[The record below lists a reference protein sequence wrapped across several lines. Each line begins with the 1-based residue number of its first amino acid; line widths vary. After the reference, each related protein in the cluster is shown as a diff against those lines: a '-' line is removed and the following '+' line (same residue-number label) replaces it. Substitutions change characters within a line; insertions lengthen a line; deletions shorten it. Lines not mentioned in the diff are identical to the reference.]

1 MKSSPGPCACRQKAR
16 YRNSTAMGLVLTA
29 AFAIAGVDDAR
40 AQTASAAPA
49 QTSALTSSPAPLGE
63 NPSQAVEQDETADAA
78 SEVGEVVVVGIRAS
92 LNNALDIRRKSDVIL
107 DGISADDV
115 GSTPDLNLGEA
126 LQRIP
131 GVQINRA
138 DDRRDASISVR
149 GLPSEYTKTTVM
161 GQSVAAPTL
170 GTRGSGNPFGIY
182 DASIFGGADVIKSFS
197 AEMPAGGLGSVVNL
211 RIRSALS
218 RKEGGV
224 ARAEAQYEETTEAF
238 NPAYFLSGAH
248 RFTPDFGVYGTL
260 SYSRQNFRRDT
271 IRINAYT
278 AYSNARL
285 AQLAATNPAFA
296 IPASTDGVANQ
307 VVFPSE
313 IRQYSRTSD
322 GYRISG
328 ATGLEWRVNNGLNLR
343 LDAIGTRRD
352 LDEANLDILTA
363 FLSDTNGI
371 VSPLVDPVLVG
382 QFDRGSDGTLENVY
396 VVNRVQASDV
406 QLPIGSRSMPS
417 IDQSFAFYPQA
428 NLEWGGWKLDAIGTY
443 SEALG
448 TRDEFLYE
456 HRVQATTGRADAN
469 GDGLDD
475 ISNGITATVDTG
487 LGRYGNY
494 LFDLNVPSRLLTAVG
509 PYTVS
514 AGNGTQAR
522 NGLRPENVVFTA
534 SGANHRVS
542 RDMTAL
548 DLKAVRELTF
558 GPFTSVHFGAY
569 YAREKAR
576 QVYQENANLGL
587 SLNNL
592 TDDIFRLNRAVTT
605 GGAFFGSGAPNA
617 ELDQFL
623 SIDNRLIESLIFPV
637 QTTIP
642 DGVSFAPTAAQLAAF
657 FPELTPAARSRI
669 TYAKILAEAP
679 RNELSGMIQR
689 FPLNRVAGQN
699 FTATR
704 NNLELFAMT
713 KFDFSNMRGQIPV
726 RGNLGLRYID
736 VDLEGLIEDQALKFY
751 TALGFTSAD
760 FRPGYF
766 LPPEP
771 AGGSFDALLPS
782 VNLIVDFSPTL
793 VGRAAYYETFEAFD
807 LVEFSPAP
815 TRVLENVDP
824 DTGETQS
831 SVRIDLDTF
840 DLQPRSSKAFDLG
853 LSWYNRP
860 GSVVAGGY
868 FYKTI
873 TNNILTQNN
882 YCPVGQNFEAAGQS
896 YGPLF
901 VDATGFCRIDQGAP
915 VETQNQRIV
924 INRVINDPGELT
936 VEGFE
941 FQVQQDFSFLP
952 GPWSHFG
959 MVFNATKVTSSGA
972 NGSRL
977 YGVADET
984 FNLIGYYDDDR
995 WQARLAYN
1003 YASEI
1008 LLEGGSTFTGSS
1020 SRVRPRGQLDFTAA
1034 YSGFGGAELRLE
1046 VYNITDSRREEYEGV
1061 EAFNRTADYDGRTFS
1076 VSLTKT
1082 F

>member
-1 MKSSPGPCACRQKAR
+1 MRRFRGRSGRDLKARFLDSTATGAILLAAALMAGAADQASAQTRPAGVPDSNPSPGT
-16 YRNSTAMGLVLTA
+16 TAEP
-29 AFAIAGVDDAR
+29 VD
-40 AQTASAAPA
+40 Q
-49 QTSALTSSPAPLGE
+49 
-63 NPSQAVEQDETADAA
+63 VDEI
-78 SEVGEVVVVGIRAS
+78 VVRGIRGS
-92 LNNALDIRRKSDVIL
+92 LNNALEIRRKSDVIL
-107 DGISADDV
+107 DGISADDI

-131 GVQINRA
+131 GVQINRS

-161 GQSVAAPTL
+161 GQGVAAPTL
-170 GTRGSGNPFGIY
+170 GTRGSGNPFGVY

-197 AEMPAGGLGSVVNL
+197 AEMPAGGLGSVVDL

-218 RKEGGV
+218 RNEGGV
-224 ARAEAQYEETTEAF
+224 VRAETQYEETTEEF
-238 NPAYFLSGAH
+238 NPAYFLSGSKH
-248 RFTPDFGVYGTL
+248 LTPDFGVYGTL

-271 IRINAYT
+271 IRVNAYT
-278 AYSNARL
+278 AYSAARL

-322 GYRISG
+322 GYRVSG
-328 ATGLEWRVNNGLNLR
+328 AAGFEWRVNEALNLR

-363 FLSDTNGI
+363 FMSDTTGI
-371 VSPLVDPVLVG
+371 VNPLVNPVLAG
-382 QFDRGSDGTLENVY
+382 RFDRGSDGTMENVY

-406 QLPIGSRSMPS
+406 QLPIGSRGMPS

-428 NLEWGGWKLDAIGTY
+428 NIELGGWSIDAIGTY

-456 HRVQATTGRADAN
+456 HRIQPTTGRSDAN
-469 GDGLDD
+469 GDGIDD
-475 ISNGITATVDTG
+475 TTNGITAIVDTG
-487 LGRYGNY
+487 LGNYRNY
-494 LFDLNVPSRLLTAVG
+494 LFDLSVPSRLLASLG
-509 PYTVS
+509 PYAVS

-542 RDMTAL
+542 RDMSAI
-548 DLKAVRELTF
+548 DLKASRDLEF
-558 GPFTSVHFGAY
+558 GPFTSVHFGGY
-569 YAREKAR
+569 YARENAR

-587 SLNNL
+587 QLNNL
-592 TDDIFRLNRAVTT
+592 TNEIFQLNNAVTS
-605 GGAFFGSGAPNA
+605 GGSFFGSGAPNA
-617 ELDQFL
+617 EIDQFW
-623 SIDNRLIESLIFPV
+623 SINHRLVESLIFPV
-637 QTTIP
+637 LTTIP
-642 DGVSFAPTAAQLAAF
+642 TNVSFAPTAAQLAAF

-669 TYAKILAEAP
+669 TYARILELAP

-699 FTATR
+699 FTASR
-704 NNLELFAMT
+704 DNLELFGMA
-713 KFDFSNMRGQIPV
+713 KFDFSTIRAALPV
-726 RGNLGLRYID
+726 RGNVGLRYVK

-751 TALGFTSAD
+751 DALGFTSAD
-760 FRPGYF
+760 YRPGYF
-766 LPPEP
+766 RPAEP

-782 VNLIVDFSPTL
+782 VNLIFDFTPTL

-824 DTGETQS
+824 DTGETLS
-831 SVRIDLDTF
+831 SIRIDMDTF

-853 LSWYNRP
+853 LSWYNRR
-860 GSVVAGGY
+860 GNVVAIGY

-873 TNNILTQNN
+873 SNNIITQNN
-882 YCPVGQNFEAAGQS
+882 HCPVGQNFEANGES
-896 YGPLF
+896 FGPLF
-901 VDATGFCRIDQGAP
+901 VDSTGFCRINQGAAI
-915 VETQNQRIV
+915 ETGNQRIV
-924 INRVINDPGELT
+924 INRVVNDPNELE
-936 VEGFE
+936 VQGFE

-952 GPWSHFG
+952 GPWSNFG
-959 MVFNATKVTSSGA
+959 MVFNATKVSSSGEA
-972 NGSRL
+972 GARL
-977 YGVADET
+977 FGVADHT
-984 FNLIGYYDDDR
+984 FNLIGYYEDDR
-995 WQARLAYN
+995 LQARLAYN
-1003 YASEI
+1003 YASDI
-1008 LLEGGSTFTGSS
+1008 LLEGGSTFSGSS

-1034 YSGFGGAELRLE
+1034 FTPARGTELRLE

-1061 EAFNRTADYDGRTFS
+1061 EAFNRVADYDGRTFS
-1076 VSLTKT
+1076 VSLTRK